1 MTPYYMNY
9 FKYKLIEPSGQITA
23 GIVKLPYK
31 EVMSAISHLERDG
44 ALTIYVKK
52 LNRVAAFIF
61 NFGGLRLH
69 KKLSR
74 TVQAEILNNI
84 ALMLRTGVPI
94 INALEEA
101 AESTELPGIAGDMN
115 DIIATIQGGASFSE
129 AAQNYAYIFPESVI
143 HLIKIGEETGQ
154 LDKML
159 KDASEHLKRVQVI
172 VSETKQALLY
182 PAFVFIA
189 IGGGLIFWFYYVVP
203 KIMTLFTEM
212 DVALPAITIFLV
224 NVSDFVQNNIFYMLF
239 GTVFTIVIISGA
251 RKKSRPFK
259 KATDALLLK
268 LPLTGT
274 LISASMLAFITEYL
288 ALLLNAGIDIIQSVK
303 ILEASLRNEVYREKL
318 LEVSDDLARGGGIA
332 EAFSRAV
339 VFPAFVV
346 RMISVGEMS
355 GTLSEQL
362 EYIAEEYR
370 NKLLALVATI
380 GKMIEPIVLIFA
392 GTIFAV
398 IIGGLFLPI
407 YDLVSHLA
415 G

>member
-1 MTPYYMNY
+1 MNY
-9 FKYKLIEPSGQITA
+9 FKYKLIEPSGQIAT

-31 EVMSAISHLERDG
+31 ELMSVISHLERDG

-52 LNRVAAFIF
+52 LNRAAAFIF
-61 NFGGLRLH
+61 NLGALGIR

-101 AESTELPGIAGDMN
+101 AESTELPGVAGDIN
-115 DIIATIQGGASFSE
+115 DIIASIQGGASFSE
-129 AAQNYAYIFPESVI
+129 AAQKYTYIFAESVI

-159 KDASEHLKRVQVI
+159 KDASEHLKRIQVI

-189 IGGGLIFWFYYVVP
+189 IGAGLIFWFYYVVP
-203 KIMTLFTEM
+203 QIMTLFTEM
-212 DVALPAITIFLV
+212 DVALPGITIFLV
-224 NVSDFVQNNIFYMLF
+224 KVSDFVQKNIFYMLF

-251 RKKSRPFK
+251 RKKSRTFK
-259 KATDALLLK
+259 KTTDALLLK
-268 LPLTGT
+268 LPLTGA
-274 LISASMLAFITEYL
+274 LISASVLAFITEYF

-303 ILEASLRNEVYREKL
+303 ILEASLSNEVYREKL
-318 LEVSDDLARGGGIA
+318 LEVSNDLAKGGGIA

-339 VFPAFVV
+339 VFPPFVV
-346 RMISVGEMS
+346 RMISVGELS

-370 NKLLALVATI
+370 NKLSSLVSTI
-380 GKMIEPIVLIFA
+380 SKMIEPIVLIFA
-392 GTIFAV
+392 GTIFAI

-407 YDLVSHLA
+407 YDLVSRLS

>member
-1 MTPYYMNY
+1 MNY
-9 FKYKLIEPSGQITA
+9 FRYKLIEPSGEIST
-23 GIVKLPYK
+23 GIAKLPYK
-31 EVMSAISHLERDG
+31 EVMSVISHLEKDG
-44 ALTIYVKK
+44 AITIYVKK
-52 LNRVAAFIF
+52 LNRAVALIF
-61 NFGGLRLH
+61 NLITVRLR
-69 KKLSR
+69 KKLPR
-74 TVQAEILNNI
+74 TVQGEILNNI

-115 DIIATIQGGASFSE
+115 DIIASIQGGASFSE
-129 AAQNYAYIFPESVI
+129 AAKNYPHIFPELVI

-159 KDASEHLKRVQVI
+159 KDASEHIKRIQVI

-189 IGGGLIFWFYYVVP
+189 IGAGLIFWFYYVVP

-212 DVALPAITIFLV
+212 DVALPGITLFLV
-224 NVSDFVQNNIFYMLF
+224 SVSDFVQNYIFYMLF

-274 LISASMLAFITEYL
+274 LISASTLAFITEYF
-288 ALLLNAGIDIIQSVK
+288 ALLINAGVDILQSVK
-303 ILEASLRNEVYREKL
+303 ILEASMSNEVYREKL
-318 LEVSDDLARGGGIA
+318 VGVGDDLARGGGIA
-332 EAFSRAV
+332 EAFSSAV

-346 RMISVGEMS
+346 RMIRVGELS

-370 NKLLALVATI
+370 NKLSALVATI

-392 GTIFAV
+392 GTIFAI

-407 YDLVSHLA
+407 YDLVSRL
-415 G
+415 GG

>member
-1 MTPYYMNY
+1 MTPCYMNY
-9 FKYKLIEPSGQITA
+9 FKYKLIEPSGQINA
-23 GIVKLPYK
+23 GIAKLPYK
-31 EVMSAISHLERDG
+31 EVMSVISYLERDG
-44 ALTIYVKK
+44 AITIYVKK
-52 LNRVAAFIF
+52 LNRAAALIF
-61 NFGGLRLH
+61 NLGTLRLR
-69 KKLSR
+69 KKLPS
-74 TVQAEILNNI
+74 TVQVEILNNI

-115 DIIATIQGGASFSE
+115 DIIASIQGGASFSE
-129 AAQNYAYIFPESVI
+129 AAQNYSHIFPESVI

-159 KDASEHLKRVQVI
+159 KDASEHLKRIQVI

-182 PAFVFIA
+182 PTFVFIA
-189 IGGGLIFWFYYVVP
+189 IGAGLIFWFYYVVP
-203 KIMTLFTEM
+203 KILTLFTEM
-212 DVALPAITIFLV
+212 DVALPGITLFLV
-224 NVSDFVQNNIFYMLF
+224 GVSDFVQNYIFYMLF

-259 KATDALLLK
+259 KATDILLLK

-274 LISASMLAFITEYL
+274 LISASVLAFITEYF
-288 ALLLNAGIDIIQSVK
+288 ALLLNAGIDILQSVK
-303 ILEASLRNEVYREKL
+303 ILEASMRNEAYREKL
-318 LEVSDDLARGGGIA
+318 MEIGDYLTRGEGIA
-332 EAFSRAV
+332 EAFKHAV
-339 VFPAFVV
+339 IFPAFVV

-362 EYIAEEYR
+362 KYIAEEYR
-370 NKLLALVATI
+370 NKLSVLVATI

-407 YDLVSHLA
+407 YDLVSRL
-415 G
+415 GG

>member
-1 MTPYYMNY
+1 LTPCYMNY
-9 FKYKLIEPSGQITA
+9 FKYKLIEPSGQINA
-23 GIVKLPYK
+23 GIAKLPYK
-31 EVMSAISHLERDG
+31 EVMSVISYLERDG
-44 ALTIYVKK
+44 AITIYVKK
-52 LNRVAAFIF
+52 LNRAAALIF
-61 NFGGLRLH
+61 NLGTLRLR
-69 KKLSR
+69 KKLPS
-74 TVQAEILNNI
+74 TVQVEILNNI

-115 DIIATIQGGASFSE
+115 DIIASIQGGASFSE
-129 AAQNYAYIFPESVI
+129 AAQNYSHIFPESVI

-159 KDASEHLKRVQVI
+159 KDASEHLKRIQVI

-182 PAFVFIA
+182 PTFVFIA
-189 IGGGLIFWFYYVVP
+189 IGAGLIFWFYYVVP
-203 KIMTLFTEM
+203 KILTLFTEM
-212 DVALPAITIFLV
+212 DVALPGITLFLV
-224 NVSDFVQNNIFYMLF
+224 GVSDFVQNYIFYMLF

-259 KATDALLLK
+259 KATDILLLK

-274 LISASMLAFITEYL
+274 LISASVLAFITEYF
-288 ALLLNAGIDIIQSVK
+288 ALLLNAGIDILQSVK
-303 ILEASLRNEVYREKL
+303 ILEASMRNEAYREKL
-318 LEVSDDLARGGGIA
+318 MEIGDYLTRGEGIA
-332 EAFSRAV
+332 EAFKHAV
-339 VFPAFVV
+339 IFPAFVV

-362 EYIAEEYR
+362 KYIAEEYR
-370 NKLLALVATI
+370 NKLSVLVATI

-407 YDLVSHLA
+407 YDLVSRL
-415 G
+415 GG